1 MKSIKIFTSNTSIE
15 EIKSYFQKE
24 KKPFIVKKIINPNI
38 DLDFLFKKFKNE
50 KIISL
55 NPNSDK
61 ETLSV
66 SELIFKIKNGEKY
79 RLRANTKLG
88 NKITQYIDT
97 SFIDK
102 IKNQK
107 KHIFDYALSF
117 GKTTRQE
124 TLFVSTKDCTFA
136 KHGHVISGLILHLNG
151 EKTWYISNKKEP
163 FFSIK
168 YKSLLNP
175 NPLYVTDKQ
184 PHQEIALTLEP
195 GDLLYMPAYWF
206 HYTVSH
212 STNISYSYFFTEPIT
227 YYLSKTLL
235 MFTYQAITN
244 PIFSLIKAI
253 RKEPEEHIYD
263 RDDILKRC
271 NKIRNDSERKIAK
284 KFFKD
289 NDYS

>member
-50 KIISL
+50 EIISL

-102 IKNQK
+102 IKNK
-107 KHIFDYALSF
+107 K
-117 GKTTRQE
+117 KTFLIM
-124 TLFVSTKDCTFA
+124 LFHMA
-136 KHGHVISGLILHLNG
+136 KQQDKRH
-151 EKTWYISNKKEP
+151 
-163 FFSIK
+163 
-168 YKSLLNP
+168 SLLAP
-175 NPLYVTDKQ
+175 KIV
-184 PHQEIALTLEP
+184 
-195 GDLLYMPAYWF
+195 LLPSM
-206 HYTVSH
+206 V
-212 STNISYSYFFTEPIT
+212 
-227 YYLSKTLL
+227 
-235 MFTYQAITN
+235 M
-244 PIFSLIKAI
+244 
-253 RKEPEEHIYD
+253 
-263 RDDILKRC
+263 
-271 NKIRNDSERKIAK
+271 
-284 KFFKD
+284 
-289 NDYS
+289 